1 MVLSDLILGWS
12 QLVTG
17 HADSLIISYLKM
29 LHVRF
34 SPECVAVNPVC
45 DGTFLKLK
53 DVTDANGSP
62 KASELSFTNA
72 GNNFGINSLWEKQ
85 DCYSNT
91 W

>member
-34 SPECVAVNPVC
+34 A
-45 DGTFLKLK
+45 LKYMAAK
-53 DVTDANGSP
+53 
-62 KASELSFTNA
+62 
-72 GNNFGINSLWEKQ
+72 
-85 DCYSNT
+85 
-91 W
+91 